1 MDQPANLL
9 PWERRPVV
17 GAVLAAAAVVMLGW
31 LANTPAGLLG
41 KADAIGYAVCHRID
55 LRSFHLGDR
64 AISVC
69 ARCTGMYLGALLGL
83 AYLQFRA
90 PRRGGD
96 VPGRVNVVLALLG
109 LAFAFDGLNSFSNL
123 IPGFPSLYTT
133 TNTIR
138 IFAGTGFGLVMA
150 AFLFPAFNQTVWS
163 DWVREP
169 ALRGLGDLAPLLA
182 LGAAV
187 AALILTGNPL
197 VLFPASLISAA
208 GPVVILTMVYSL
220 VVLLVF
226 KKENFAHSSTGLVIP
241 LLIGFTVAMLQ
252 VSAIDLLR
260 FLVTGTWDGFH
271 LG

>member
-1 MDQPANLL
+1 MELSNAPL

-17 GAVLAAAAVVMLGW
+17 GAVWLAAAVVTIGW
-31 LANTPAGLLG
+31 LMYTPAGLLG

-83 AYLQFRA
+83 AYLQWRA

-96 VPGRVNVVLALLG
+96 SPHPVKAAAVVLG
-109 LAFAFDGLNSFSNL
+109 LFFAFDGLNSFTNL
-123 IPGFPSLYTT
+123 IPGIPSLYTT
-133 TNTIR
+133 TNPIR
-138 IFAGTGFGLVMA
+138 VFAGTGFGIVMA
-150 AFLFPAFNQTVWS
+150 VFLYPAFNQTVWS
-163 DWVREP
+163 DWDRRPAVGTLRE
-169 ALRGLGDLAPLLA
+169 LAPLLV

-187 AALILTGNPL
+187 AGLVLTGNPL
-197 VLFPASLISAA
+197 VLYPASLLSAA
-208 GPVVILTMVYSL
+208 GPVLILTMVYSM

-226 KKENFAHSSTGLVIP
+226 KRENFAASARRLALPLV
-241 LLIGFTVAMLQ
+241 IGFTIAMLQ
-252 VSAIDLLR
+252 VAAIDVLR
-260 FLVTGTWDGFH
+260 YLVTGSWDGFH